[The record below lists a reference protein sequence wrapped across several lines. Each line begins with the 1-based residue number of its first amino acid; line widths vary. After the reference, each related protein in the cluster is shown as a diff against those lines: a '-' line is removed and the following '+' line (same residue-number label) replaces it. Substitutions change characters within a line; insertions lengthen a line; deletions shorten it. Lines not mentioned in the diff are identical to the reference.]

1 MNDESE
7 YPETFDDS
15 EAPAGDGES
24 AIDRDAYREEMFR
37 ALLRDILSPEDKKRY
52 TALRLIQYFECD
64 PRLTPYLTTLLNDP
78 DTARMRDGV
87 EGIGEWAH
95 SDGTSLL
102 INFFTDAH
110 HADRIDADVEQ
121 QILVAL
127 GKIGGPD
134 ALQFLQ
140 NYTFQRFDVHPGGLD
155 DLGMT
160 GVEAVAQIATRGH
173 LEAVEFLLKGCTHE
187 HWNCRESCA
196 SALGLVFGGR
206 ESVPKAVYETLMA
219 LSKDENKH
227 VCIAAFM
234 SLDEIVGLDERN
246 QHRLQEARQKQV
258 FGNGA

>member
-1 MNDESE
+1 MTYESE
-7 YPETFDDS
+7 DPETFDDS
-15 EAPAGDGES
+15 ETLPGEGMS
-24 AIDRDAYREEMFR
+24 AIDRDEYREEMFR

-64 PRLTPYLTTLLNDP
+64 PRLAPYLTTLLNDP
-78 DTARMRDGV
+78 DTSRMRDGV

-110 HADRIDADVEQ
+110 HADRIDADMEQ

-140 NYTFQRFDVHPGGLD
+140 HYTLQRFELHPDGPD

-160 GVEAVAQIATRGH
+160 GVEAVARIATHGH
-173 LEAVEFLLKGCTHE
+173 TDAVEFLMKGCAHT

-196 SALGLVFGGR
+196 NALGLVFGGR
-206 ESVPKAVYETLMA
+206 ESVPKAVYETLMT
-219 LSKDENKH
+219 LSRDENKH

-234 SLDEIVGLDERN
+234 SLDDIVGLDERN
-246 QHRLQEARQKQV
+246 QRRLREARQKQI
-258 FGNGA
+258 FGDGA